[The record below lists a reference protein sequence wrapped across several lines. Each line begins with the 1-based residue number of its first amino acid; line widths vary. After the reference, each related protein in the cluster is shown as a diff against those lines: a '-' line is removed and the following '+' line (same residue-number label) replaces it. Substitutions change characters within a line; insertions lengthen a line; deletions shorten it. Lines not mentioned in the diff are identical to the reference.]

1 MTILSR
7 FSNPLRS
14 EKTPAIRCN
23 KLAENI
29 GTVRHLMKDRCFQ
42 PKPHH
47 LPTKPFRP
55 FRKHTKPH
63 TNSSPAPHKPSWNK
77 ITSFIRVQR
86 FHTNNDTNN
95 NTHNSSVSQKSS
107 PTTEIVSFP
116 QSDHQTPQKQT
127 QNQLDLDLVSLI
139 PSPSP
144 DRKQRELISQETP
157 PKSQSTTKLSL
168 SDHYFISSDQEDQ
181 IIQLEKKQM
190 KRHDS
195 HLSTSSFPTIKPRE
209 KSFSP
214 ASFSHSPCGMTP
226 REESFVLPSPST
238 KRQNSFFL
246 NLLAKDNTPD
256 DTKSVTKSD
265 DFNTISYETTD
276 SSSQSSASTSAEQ
289 LPLEEQNQIF
299 KMAPPLII
307 ISLRQKEKKNNS
319 NTSSSRYSFRKEKKS
334 RPKFGIKSTVV
345 YITMY
350 LACFLF
356 YSLIFFVRRFS

>member
-1 MTILSR
+1 MTILPR

-23 KLAENI
+23 KLTENI
-29 GTVRHLMKDRCFQ
+29 STVRHLMKNRCFQ

-47 LPTKPFRP
+47 LPTKPFHP
-55 FRKHTKPH
+55 FRRHTKPN
-63 TNSSPAPHKPSWNK
+63 TNSSPAPQKNSWNK
-77 ITSFIRVQR
+77 ITAFIRVQR
-86 FHTNNDTNN
+86 TNTNNDINN
-95 NTHNSSVSQKSS
+95 NTPNSSISPKSS

-116 QSDHQTPQKQT
+116 QSDHQTSQKQT
-127 QNQLDLDLVSLI
+127 HNQLDLDLVSLI

-144 DRKQRELISQETP
+144 DRKQRELIPQETP
-157 PKSQSTTKLSL
+157 SKSHSTVQLSL
-168 SDHYFISSDQEDQ
+168 SDHYFISSDQEDHL
-181 IIQLEKKQM
+181 IQLEKKQM

-195 HLSTSSFPTIKPRE
+195 HLSTSSLPTVKPRE

-214 ASFSHSPCGMTP
+214 ASFNHSSSGMTP

-246 NLLAKDNTPD
+246 NLLAKDSTPK
-256 DTKSVTKSD
+256 DTKSVSKSD
-265 DFNTISYETTD
+265 DFNTISYESTD
-276 SSSQSSASTSAEQ
+276 SSSQSSASTSVEQ

-299 KMAPPLII
+299 KMAPPLLIV
-307 ISLRQKEKKNNS
+307 SLKQKEKKYNS
-319 NTSSSRYSFRKEKKS
+319 DSRRYSFRKEKKS
-334 RPKFGIKSTVV
+334 RPKFGAKSTVV
-345 YITMY
+345 YVTMY